1 MKFCNVTPFRIQW
14 DPLLETLPHSLL
26 MRQQMEMIVFVH
38 FMIAPVDVKLLN
50 KWSHHLRSGFTE
62 TVVATRKRYCC
73 NICVE
78 EAHVVYIA

>member
-1 MKFCNVTPFRIQW
+1 
-14 DPLLETLPHSLL
+14 
-26 MRQQMEMIVFVH
+26 MEMMVFVH

-62 TVVATRKRYCC
+62 TVVATRKRSGC

-78 EAHVVYIA
+78 EAHVVCIA